1 MIQLNKYMIVTKC
14 DVFTLCSAFKS
25 ARYRPAQS
33 GDVLPQSV
41 SAVPRNVSVPA
52 GVVSAS
58 YVVSI

>member
-1 MIQLNKYMIVTKC
+1 MIMTKC